1 MPEQP
6 KPNRFNGYESEHA
19 RRKRELAEQNQ
30 RPINLLA
37 RFAVEDS
44 ARPVQH
50 PHTDGEVDRGS
61 YQHRLD
67 NLLQR
72 IHSSRN
78 RPDSYYDDGWY

>member
-6 KPNRFNGYESEHA
+6 KSSRFNGYESEHA
-19 RRKRELAEQNQ
+19 RRKRELAQQNQ

-44 ARPVQH
+44 TQPVQH
-50 PHTDGEVDRGS
+50 PHTDGEGDYGS
-61 YQHRLD
+61 YQYRLN

-72 IHSSRN
+72 MHGSRKHA
-78 RPDSYYDDGWY
+78 DSHYDDGWC

>member
-37 RFAVEDS
+37 RFAIEDS
-44 ARPVQH
+44 DRPVQNSH
-50 PHTDGEVDRGS
+50 ADGEVDRGS
-61 YQHRLD
+61 YQYRLD

-72 IHSSRN
+72 MHGSRKHAGN
-78 RPDSYYDDGWY
+78 YYDDGWY